1 MGEKV
6 WIALISAGTGALVGA
21 VFKIVDK
28 IIDICYENNKKEN
41 NKKDKFL
48 EKKEEVYIEA
58 LQRLLH
64 FKEMF
69 AFSYETILKIPELKK
84 RMKDKDEEF
93 RLIAPK
99 LRLYAS
105 DKIFDEYY
113 KLAVIFVN
121 KKPEVAMPKDFI
133 NLYDIHINDLSRK
146 MQNDLGYRKYD
157 SEIITILCP
166 RCEEKHDFY
175 AACPKCKMSYEEM
188 LEKQIEKMNEQI
200 EKMNEQIEKMNEQKK
215 SQNE

>member
-1 MGEKV
+1 MGEKI
-6 WIALISAGTGALVGA
+6 WIALISAGTGAFVGA

-28 IIDICYENNKKEN
+28 IIDICYEKNKKEK

-69 AFSYETILKIPELKK
+69 AFSYEKIWEIPELKK

-105 DKIFDEYY
+105 DKIFAEYY
-113 KLAVIFVN
+113 RLAGIFVN
-121 KKPEVAMPKDFI
+121 KRPEIAMPRDFI

-157 SEIITILCP
+157 SEVITIPCP
-166 RCEEKHDFY
+166 GCGKKHDFY
-175 AACPKCKMSYEEM
+175 VACPKCKMTYEET
-188 LEKQIEKMNEQI
+188 LEKQIEKMKKE
-200 EKMNEQIEKMNEQKK
+200 IEKMNEQKK